1 MSISTIKK
9 MVKSAMGIK
18 AANAVEKTLKPFS
31 KKTPGDNISKK
42 LGLKNVTKDFVKRR
56 ETLMNKDLPK
66 PSKMK
71 KSKETGGMIGKT
83 IKLKYRSKR

>member
-1 MSISTIKK
+1 MSISKIKK

-42 LGLKNVTKDFVKRR
+42 LDLKNVTKDFVKRR
-56 ETLMNKDLPK
+56 ETL
-66 PSKMK
+66 SGKMK
-71 KSKETGGMIGKT
+71 KPKETGGMIGKT
-83 IKLKYRSKR
+83 IKLKYRRKP

>member
-1 MSISTIKK
+1 MSISKIKTL
-9 MVKSAMGIK
+9 VKSAMGIK

-42 LGLKNVTKDFVKRR
+42 SDRLTDFKK
-56 ETLMNKDLPK
+56 MNKDLPK
-66 PSKMK
+66 LSRMK
-71 KSKETGGMIGKT
+71 KPKETGGMIGKT

>member
-9 MVKSAMGIK
+9 MVKSAMGSK

-42 LGLKNVTKDFVKRR
+42 LDLKNVTKDFVKRR
-56 ETLMNKDLPK
+56 ETLGLSSGRFKKPK
-66 PSKMK
+66 KN
-71 KSKETGGMIGKT
+71 EGMIGKT
-83 IKLKYRSKR
+83 IKLKYRRKP